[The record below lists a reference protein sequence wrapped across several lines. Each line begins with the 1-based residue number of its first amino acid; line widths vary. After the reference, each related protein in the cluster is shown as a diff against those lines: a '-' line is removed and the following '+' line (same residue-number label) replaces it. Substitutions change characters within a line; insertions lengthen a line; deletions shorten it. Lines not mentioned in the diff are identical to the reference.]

1 MYATAAYNAVHRA
14 GFDGIEIHGANGY
27 LVDQF
32 IQDITNKRTDEYGGS
47 LENRARFVYE
57 IIEAIKAK
65 VADPKFS
72 VAIKLNSVEFQQG
85 GFTPEECVQ
94 VCKHLEELEVD
105 WIELSGGT
113 YEALVFNHTRE
124 STKKR
129 EGVFQ
134 SQP

>member
-1 MYATAAYNAVHRA
+1 M
-14 GFDGIEIHGANGY
+14 HGAHGY
-27 LVDQF
+27 LIAQF
-32 IQDITNKRTDEYGGS
+32 LSQTTNKRTDKYGGP

-72 VAIKLNSVEFQQG
+72 IAIKLNSVEFQQG

-129 EGVFQ
+129 EGMLQ